1 MENLSNDTQRRFQ
14 VSYSKNA
21 FASNGTALESKS
33 IDWLLS
39 HSYKLNP
46 QAPKGEDGAIF
57 AYASD
62 VAGIDNSRGSGGL
75 LFIDIDNLT
84 KQEATTIFEGF
95 QLIADYLPSLYA
107 VQYSSSHFLN
117 ASKSGL
123 HFFVTTESGLDKR
136 QYGYLA
142 NLAYAFILQIIKHEF
157 DIDLRLK
164 EGAIDNHNSNL
175 AQKFFVHYSPYKK
188 GLFWSEDALFNEGF
202 LTKEV
207 KEHLKREYGKF
218 LRLSKQTKNPV
229 VETITNI
236 SAVEAHKD
244 RVLIDRR
251 FAIGDYTG
259 NDVRWRISNIAL
271 HVFGDRDKAKDWCD
285 KYFYRIEKG
294 RETSIFCCNKPVAI
308 SIVVQNWLVSQ
319 GYLVIDE
326 PDPLHGGLY
335 LNVGEYM
342 SDRKKEILEFID
354 SHERSEIVSGTGTG
368 KTTLINE
375 IAKDLN
381 AVVIVP
387 FNVTNRLYDM
397 VCVGSDNSN
406 EVPENSPCTMV
417 WDQALM
423 HWGEVKD
430 RVMIVDEAHCL
441 FLDRNYRDSAVKL
454 MMRLKDRKGKL
465 VLFTAT
471 PSGETDELGCDM
483 LNVAN
488 QRDPIPVN
496 IIKVNHVDYAQ
507 YNCILRSLKDGWYDR
522 VVLFDD
528 RTARKIYEKLT
539 VEGEL
544 IGDVAYIRADTK
556 KTDDF
561 KSLRDTEMLTKKLTI
576 CTCVAFNGL
585 NFKNKD
591 ERILVVTSWVPGETT
606 ANELIQEVGRV
617 RWSKVQMMV
626 FWDGKVKEDTLNTRI
641 ETAEAL
647 EKAEIDMELAGGLL
661 EYDRKLLDSGYQQ
674 AMLNIQD
681 YVNEHSMKVPQ
692 ELGEVGYLVVSEID
706 RQTEHKSGA
715 MQLEMKRKENKEF
728 ISDIEKSLNVEY
740 EPIESNQYKIKWQK
754 RARRLIQDNNYKGVD
769 VELFKE
775 ILKNKKTDCLF
786 ETVLNDVSRII
797 MISLLTDDQWNKYE
811 SQIDDVKKIIG
822 SNPLKQKQLSAQFK
836 KDKQYRVRYKDTVR
850 SNSFDDIDLSD
861 LFGAYLGDLKDEY
874 DEFKKM
880 SGAAARKMVV
890 ITSTM
895 PESKRSKYG
904 LQVGNEFDSCSSL
917 AERCGIS
924 KEAVSK
930 WVKRGWVE

>member
-1 MENLSNDTQRRFQ
+1 MNITYTKN
-14 VSYSKNA
+14 SYA
-21 FASNGTALESKS
+21 PNGTTLESKS

-39 HSYKLNP
+39 YSYKLNP
-46 QAPKGEDGAIF
+46 NTEKGKDGAIF
-57 AYASD
+57 AYDAD
-62 VAGIDNSRGSGGL
+62 VAGIDNARGSGGL

-123 HFFVTTESGLDKR
+123 HFFVTTESRLDKR

-142 NLAYAFILQIIKHEF
+142 NLAYAFILQIVKHEF

-188 GLFWSEDALFNEGF
+188 GLFWSENAMFNEGF

-207 KEHLKREYGKF
+207 IEHLKREYGKF
-218 LRLSKQTKNPV
+218 LRLSKQTKDPV

-285 KYFYRIEKG
+285 KYFYKLEKG
-294 RETSIFCCNKPVAI
+294 REMSIFCCNKPVAI

-326 PDPLHGGLY
+326 PDPLRGGLYLNLY

-368 KTTLINE
+368 KTTLINQ

-387 FNVTNRLYDM
+387 FNVTNKLYDM
-397 VCVGSDNSN
+397 VCVGS
-406 EVPENSPCTMV
+406 EGAKAVPENGPCTMV

-471 PSGETDELGCDM
+471 PSGETDELGCDVM
-483 LNVAN
+483 NVAN

-528 RTARKIYEKLT
+528 RNARKIYEKLT

-641 ETAEAL
+641 ETAELL

-706 RQTEHKSGA
+706 RQTEQKSGG

-728 ISDIEKSLNVEY
+728 VSDIEKSLNVEY
-740 EPIESNQYKIKWQK
+740 EPIESNQYKIKWQQ
-754 RARRLIQDNNYKGVD
+754 RARRLMQDNNYKGVD

-775 ILKNKKTDCLF
+775 ILSNKKTDCLF

-822 SNPLKQKQLSAQFK
+822 SNPLKQKQLSSQFR

-850 SNSFDDIDLSD
+850 SNSFDNIDLSD
-861 LFGAYLGDLKDEY
+861 LFGVYLGDLKDEY

-880 SGAAARKMVV
+880 SGAASRKMVV

-904 LQVGNEFDSCSSL
+904 LRVGDEFDSCSSL
-917 AERCGIS
+917 AERCGVS
-924 KEAVSK
+924 KEAISK
-930 WVKRGWVE
+930 WIKKGWIE

>member
-1 MENLSNDTQRRFQ
+1 MNITYTKN
-14 VSYSKNA
+14 SYA
-21 FASNGTALESKS
+21 PNGTALESKS
-33 IDWLLS
+33 IDWLLCYS
-39 HSYKLNP
+39 HKLNP
-46 QAPKGEDGAIF
+46 NTEKGKDGAIF
-57 AYASD
+57 AYDAD
-62 VAGIDNSRGSGGL
+62 VAGIDNARGSGGL
-75 LFIDIDNLT
+75 LFIDVDNLT

-123 HFFVTTESGLDKR
+123 HFFVTTETGLDKR

-142 NLAYAFILQIIKHEF
+142 NLAYAFILQIVKHEF

-188 GLFWSEDALFNEGF
+188 GLFWGENALFNEGF
-202 LTKEV
+202 LSKEV
-207 KEHLKREYGKF
+207 IEHLKREYGKF
-218 LRLSKQTKNPV
+218 LRLSKQTKDPV

-271 HVFGDRDKAKDWCD
+271 HVFSDRDKAKDWCD
-285 KYFYRIEKG
+285 KYFYKLEKG
-294 RETSIFCCNKPVAI
+294 KEMSIFCCNKPVAI

-326 PDPLHGGLY
+326 PDPLRGGLY

-368 KTTLINE
+368 KTTLINQ

-406 EVPENSPCTMV
+406 EVPENGPCTMV

-471 PSGETDELGCDM
+471 PSGETDELGCDVM
-483 LNVAN
+483 NVAN

-641 ETAEAL
+641 ETAELL

-661 EYDRKLLDSGYQQ
+661 EYDHKLLDSGYQQ
-674 AMLNIQD
+674 AMMNIQD

-706 RQTEHKSGA
+706 RQTEQKSGA

-728 ISDIEKSLNVEY
+728 VSDIEKSLNVEY
-740 EPIESNQYKIKWQK
+740 EPTESNQYKIKWQQ
-754 RARRLIQDNNYKGVD
+754 RARRLMQDNNYKGVD
-769 VELFKE
+769 VELFRE
-775 ILKNKKTDCLF
+775 ILRNKKTDCLF

-850 SNSFDDIDLSD
+850 SNSFDNIDLSD

-874 DEFKKM
+874 DEFKRV
-880 SGAAARKMVV
+880 SGAGGKKTKKVV

-904 LQVGNEFDSCSSL
+904 LQIGDEFDSCSSL
-917 AERCGIS
+917 AERCGVSKESIS
-924 KEAVSK
+924 K
-930 WVKRGWVE
+930 WMKRGWIE